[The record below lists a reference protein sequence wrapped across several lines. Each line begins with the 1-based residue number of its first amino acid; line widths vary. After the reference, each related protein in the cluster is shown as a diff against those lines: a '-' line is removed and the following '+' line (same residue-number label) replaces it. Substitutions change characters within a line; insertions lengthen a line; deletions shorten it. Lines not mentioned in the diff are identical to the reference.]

1 MEVTGTM
8 STIIDVEN
16 FGKRYRRLDVISN
29 VSVTVQR
36 GEIHGLIGPDGS
48 GKSSL
53 LKAIAGVLDFE
64 HGIIRVFGQRVN
76 SEEEAERIKGR
87 IGFMP
92 QGLGQN
98 LYAELSV
105 EENID
110 FFARL
115 RMVAPADLETRKT
128 RLLEMTHLERFR
140 ERPMKHLSG
149 GMKQKLGLVC
159 SLIHQPELIILDEP
173 TTGVDPVSRR
183 DFWVILSQLLEE
195 YGTTAIVSTAY
206 MDEASRFHRVSLM
219 YKGEMLAQGKPQ
231 EIRAL
236 VSGTVVV
243 VKASSQIEAFAI
255 LKSQY
260 LQVQPIGHHLRV
272 FVGKQSSE
280 QAESAV
286 KGSLSHLEIAECYSL
301 RPELE
306 DVLVTLLIDR
316 NEHKNVG
323 SGPVFKTMGRKNGK
337 RNGPAIVARDLVQNF
352 GAFRAVDHLSFEV
365 SQGEIFGL
373 LGANGAG
380 KTTAIKMLTGIL
392 PSSSGN
398 GQVAGVDMQKA
409 AQTIK
414 SRVGYMSQAFSLYE
428 DLSALENL
436 KLYGGIYGL
445 SGTGLKERIEQTLA
459 LTGLQGYESEMT
471 QGLPMGVRQR
481 LALSCALLH
490 RPSIL
495 FLDEPTSGVDP
506 LGRRRFWEILF
517 QLSREEGVSIL
528 VTTHYMN
535 EAEHCDHLVLM
546 YAGRSVAD
554 ETPAGMKLALRKE
567 AGELLE
573 LTVDRP
579 VRVLE
584 VLEENGLSDAAI
596 FGNCIHLLTKNISDT
611 VLKIRFLLESNNL
624 SLHKVDEIPI
634 SMEDV
639 FVHRVMALEKHASQ
653 RQQA

>member
-1 MEVTGTM
+1 M
-8 STIIDVEN
+8 SNTIVQVEG
-16 FGKRYRRLDVISN
+16 FGKKYKRLNVINN
-29 VSVTVQR
+29 VGLSVGK

-53 LKAIAGVLDFE
+53 LKAIAGVLDFDQ
-64 HGIIRVFGQRVN
+64 GVIRVFGINVN
-76 SEEEAERIKGR
+76 SEKTAEKIKGR

-115 RMVAPADLETRKT
+115 RMVPQKVLETRKA
-128 RLLEMTHLERFR
+128 RLLEMTHLKQFKGRS
-140 ERPMKHLSG
+140 MKHLSG

-195 YGTTAIVSTAY
+195 FGITAVVSTAY

-219 YKGEMLAQGKPQ
+219 YNGKLFAQGKPR

-236 VSGTVVV
+236 VSGSVVI
-243 VKASSQIEAFAI
+243 VKALPQAEAFTT
-255 LKSQY
+255 LKARY
-260 LQVQPIGHHLRV
+260 PQVQPIGHHLRV
-272 FVGKQSSE
+272 FVRDKEPGP
-280 QAESAV
+280 AEDTIRN
-286 KGSLSHLEIAECYSL
+286 SLSDLQLEECYSL
-301 RPELE
+301 EPELE
-306 DVLVTLLIDR
+306 DVFVALLADR
-316 NEHKNVG
+316 NGHNSTGPGIVRKAREIKAEEG
-323 SGPVFKTMGRKNGK
+323 SGP
-337 RNGPAIVARDLVQNF
+337 AIWAKDLVQDF
-352 GAFRAVDHLSFEV
+352 GAFRAVDSLSFEV
-365 SQGEIFGL
+365 PQGEIFGL

-380 KTTAIKMLTGIL
+380 KTTAIKMLAGIL
-392 PSSSGN
+392 PPSSGD
-398 GQVAGVDMQKA
+398 GRVAGIDMRKA
-409 AQTIK
+409 VQSIK

-428 DLSALENL
+428 DLTALENL
-436 KLYGGIYGL
+436 RLYGGIYGL
-445 SGTGLKERIEQTLA
+445 SGGLLKERIAETLA
-459 LTGLQGYESEMT
+459 LTDLQGHGSELT

-481 LALSCALLH
+481 LALACALLH

-517 QLSREEGVSIL
+517 QLSRENGVTIL

-554 ETPAGMKLALRKE
+554 ATPAEMKQALRRE
-567 AGELLE
+567 AGDLLE

-579 VRVLE
+579 MPALE
-584 VLEENGLSDAAI
+584 LLASHGFGNTAI
-596 FGNCIHLLTKNISDT
+596 FGNCIHLLTHSVEDTISR
-611 VLKIRFLLESNNL
+611 VRLLLESNGL
-624 SLHKVDEIPI
+624 RLHRARKIPL

-639 FVHRVMALEKHASQ
+639 FVYRVTALEQYESEE
-653 RQQA
+653 